1 MTTLLLFS
9 LLGAVLYFSN
19 IRTEMTEV
27 SVFRDVTDSIL
38 AKPETKQIQ
47 SLFHLSGDKKYN
59 GAQFRFAN
67 LSDVSY
73 NQSFEAVIEPTGALF
88 ANELTRD
95 KQITR
100 FNDSIS
106 NILEKTKGDSIG
118 REHSSL
124 YVPLATELNHL
135 AQSDSKTKI
144 AVVYSDLMENDLDI
158 SLYNQSELQL
168 IESNPDTLKTVFE
181 KRLPLSSLHGVTV
194 YLIYQPKDV
203 EGDRE
208 FRIVSGF
215 YKKMLEEKGAIVFI
229 TANLSL

>member
-9 LLGAVLYFSN
+9 LIGAALYFTN
-19 IRTEMTEV
+19 LRTETTEV

-38 AKPETKQIQ
+38 AKPDAKQIQ

-73 NQSFEAVIEPTGALF
+73 NQSLEATIEPTGALF

-95 KQITR
+95 KQIAR
-100 FNDSIS
+100 FNDSVA

-124 YVPLATELNHL
+124 YVPLATELNRL
-135 AQSDSKTKI
+135 AQSEAKTKI
-144 AVVYSDLMENDLDI
+144 AVVFSDLMENDLDL

-168 IESNPDTLKTVFE
+168 IESNPDSLKSVFE
-181 KRLPLSSLHGVTV
+181 KRLPLISLQGITIH
-194 YLIYQPKDV
+194 LIYQPKDI

-215 YKKMLEEKGAIVFI
+215 YKKMLEEKGGTVFI
-229 TANLSL
+229 QANLSL